1 MHVDLQPDYKQA
13 LRKTYLFAGLD
24 DEQFASVFA
33 LARVIQLEA
42 GQNLFQQ
49 EEPANNFYWVGK
61 GIIRLYRLSPHGDEK
76 VIDLVGQGRFFAEAA
91 LFMGGR
97 YPVNA
102 TGQLPSSL
110 VAFDGRGFKQ
120 WLAQDVG
127 RCFRL
132 LSGMSAR
139 MHRLVNDIDRL
150 TLMKG
155 SDRLMQYLL
164 DHSEADDEGRTVVNL
179 EVPKQVI
186 ASSIGLKPETLSR
199 LLHKLGD
206 LGYIESQGNLV
217 YLKKLEQLPS
227 SEID

>member
-1 MHVDLQPDYKQA
+1 
-13 LRKTYLFAGLD
+13 
-24 DEQFASVFA
+24 
-33 LARVIQLEA
+33 
-42 GQNLFQQ
+42 
-49 EEPANNFYWVGK
+49 
-61 GIIRLYRLSPHGDEK
+61 
-76 VIDLVGQGRFFAEAA
+76 
-91 LFMGGR
+91 
-97 YPVNA
+97 
-102 TGQLPSSL
+102 
-110 VAFDGRGFKQ
+110 
-120 WLAQDVG
+120 
-127 RCFRL
+127 
-132 LSGMSAR
+132 
-139 MHRLVNDIDRL
+139 VNDIDRL